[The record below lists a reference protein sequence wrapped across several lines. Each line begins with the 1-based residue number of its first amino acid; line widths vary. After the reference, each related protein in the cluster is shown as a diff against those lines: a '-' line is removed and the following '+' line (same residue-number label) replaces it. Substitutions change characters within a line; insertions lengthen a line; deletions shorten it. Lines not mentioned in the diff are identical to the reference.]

1 VGPGREGAPH
11 EGGWVVC
18 GTQTKEGAPLR
29 WLLVECGSLSKGGAP
44 PSGEWGPAAPTLSH

>member
-1 VGPGREGAPH
+1 VGPMREGTPH

-18 GTQTKEGAPLR
+18 GTEAKEGAPLR

-44 PSGEWGPAAPTLSH
+44 PSGEWGPTTPTLSH